1 MVVPRQWDELRSP
14 ECSYPMGTDA
24 TEDAVLGTTSAARRL
39 SARFAK
45 PSY

>member
-1 MVVPRQWDELRSP
+1 
-14 ECSYPMGTDA
+14 MGA
-24 TEDAVLGTTSAARRL
+24 SAIEDAVLGTTSAVRRL